1 MNHSD
6 FNTELK
12 NLKNL
17 LNEKEKKIKEL
28 EKEANIYRIIQE
40 ISSEAVFL
48 ETLDGKIVDVNEKAM
63 QMLGYTRDELL
74 NLKVPDIVPDNIKK
88 QLPKL
93 YEKTFLKN
101 GIVTESENLKKDG
114 TIFPV
119 ELSAK
124 LFSFKNDDYLYVCVR
139 DISTRKKLEKE
150 LKEALE
156 NQLRINDELMET
168 TLKLKESEEKYRNL
182 IENSNDGIYILKK
195 ERFILVNK
203 KFEEIL
209 EYSFDELNSPDF
221 HFENTIAPED
231 RQMIRI
237 RGEKIRKGED
247 IPSNYRFR
255 CITKSGAKKDL
266 ETSVSYLKYEGEIAT
281 HGIVRDITEQKRLE
295 EQLLQSQKMDAIGKL
310 AGGIAHDFNNLLTG
324 ILGYAELLASKSKD
338 NSEKRAAEIILESSR
353 KAAKLTS
360 QLLNFS
366 RRGEFDPEPMN
377 INISVEN
384 VLVLIDKVIHKNI
397 DISTELDPQIKII
410 EADSG
415 QVDQALMNVIMNA
428 FDAMPKGGHL
438 SISTSNTF
446 LDQKYCSSFPDLKQ
460 GDYVKLSVT
469 DTGSGMTNVAK
480 SRAFEPFFSTKSK
493 GEGTGL
499 GLSTVYGII
508 KNHSGHIN
516 VYSELNQGTTINIYI
531 PVSKLKR
538 ELYSPKKVE
547 FIKGNETILLIDDEK
562 LVRSVGK
569 DILTDLGYKVHLAS
583 SGKQGIKLL
592 EKHMDSIRLVLLD
605 MIMPEMDGETVYK
618 ELKKI
623 NPDIK
628 IIIVSGYSQNGTAEK
643 IVKKEKTVFV
653 QKPFQMKE
661 LSEALR
667 KVLGSPGNS

>member
-1 MNHSD
+1 MDKSD
-6 FNTELK
+6 FNKEMEKLK
-12 NLKNL
+12 SL
-17 LNEKEKKIKEL
+17 LDEKENKIKEL

-40 ISSEAVFL
+40 ISSDAVFL
-48 ETLDGKIVDVNEKAM
+48 ETLDGKILDANEKAV
-63 QMLGYTRDELL
+63 QMLGYSKEELL
-74 NLKVPDIVPDNIKK
+74 KLRVPDLVPENIRK

-101 GIVTESENLKKDG
+101 GIVTEAENLRKDG
-114 TIFPV
+114 TVFPV

-124 LFSFKNDDYLYVCVR
+124 LFSFKGEDYLYVCAR
-139 DISTRKKLEKE
+139 DITNRKKLEQE
-150 LKEALE
+150 LKESLD

-182 IENSNDGIYILKK
+182 IEHSNDGIYILKQ
-195 ERFILVNK
+195 ERFVLINK

-209 EYSFDELNSPDF
+209 EYTFDEMNSPDF

-247 IPSNYRFR
+247 VPSKYRFR
-255 CITKSGAKKDL
+255 CITKSGARKDL

-281 HGIVRDITEQKRLE
+281 HGIVRDITEQKKLE

-324 ILGYAELLASKSKD
+324 ILGYAELLSSKCRD
-338 NSEKRAAEIILESSR
+338 DSEKRAAEIILESSR

-366 RRGEFDPEPMN
+366 RRGEFNPEPMN

-397 DISTELDPQIKII
+397 DISTELDPKIKII

-415 QVDQALMNVIMNA
+415 QIEQALMNVIMNS

-438 SISTSNTF
+438 SISTSNVF
-446 LDQKYCSSFPDLKQ
+446 LDQKYCSGFPDLKQ
-460 GDYVKLSVT
+460 GDYIRLSVT
-469 DTGSGMTNVAK
+469 DTGTGMTNIVK
-480 SRAFEPFFSTKSK
+480 NRAFEPFFSTKSK

-499 GLSTVYGII
+499 GLSTVYGIV

-516 VYSELNQGTTINIYI
+516 VYSELEQGTTINIYI
-531 PVSKLKR
+531 PVSKIKK
-538 ELYSPKKVE
+538 ELYSAKKVE
-547 FIKGNETILLIDDEK
+547 FVKGKETILLIDDEK
-562 LVRSVGK
+562 LVRAVGK
-569 DILTDLGYKVHLAS
+569 DILIDLGYKVHLAS

-592 EKHMDSIRLVLLD
+592 KKYINTIQLVILD
-605 MIMPEMDGETVYK
+605 MIMPEMDGEAVYK

-623 NPDIK
+623 KADLK
-628 IIIVSGYSQNGTAEK
+628 IIIASGYSQNGTAEK
-643 IVKKEKTVFV
+643 IVRKENTIFI

-667 KVLGSPGNS
+667 KVLDSPGNS